1 MLHND
6 NLFLNLLLSDDNFSS
21 WEGLNKEHFFLFFR
35 MTDDISPLEK
45 TSQIMDCLIPF
56 CITRKIMKIDKK
68 KKKAKKKTKDE
79 KIKRWDISN
88 G

>member
-35 MTDDISPLEK
+35 MTDDISPQEK
-45 TSQIMDCLIPF
+45 TSQNHGLFNSILYYQ
-56 CITRKIMKIDKK
+56 KNNENW
-68 KKKAKKKTKDE
+68 KKTKDE

>member
-1 MLHND
+1 MIHND

-45 TSQIMDCLIPF
+45 TSQIMDCLIHLYYQ
-56 CITRKIMKIDKK
+56 KNN
-68 KKKAKKKTKDE
+68 E
-79 KIKRWDISN
+79 NW
-88 G
+88 